1 MTNAAITTAAHA
13 AAKYFRI
20 CDRHPVKT
28 VLPPCA
34 QDPVENRQPLSVP
47 GRQCRCSG
55 MARRL
60 ESKLRKCRWLIWSG
74 KSAGNAI
81 SDDHA
86 RNRSAVFGRIGPDGR
101 HNDTGAAQFTE
112 LITFEICFGDRA
124 SQRRRAALA
133 GSPSIVKP
141 QSDGSLHL
149 RQAWPRDRDRSRHAA
164 RTSVEAR
171 IQLMDAGDCGD
182 RQ

>member
-74 KSAGNAI
+74 KAAGNAI

-101 HNDTGAAQFTE
+101 HNDTGAAQFLE

-124 SQRRRAALA
+124 LRRHLPGALNPHHKKEGLPSQAAHPLSNR
-133 GSPSIVKP
+133 SP
-141 QSDGSLHL
+141 
-149 RQAWPRDRDRSRHAA
+149 
-164 RTSVEAR
+164 TEA
-171 IQLMDAGDCGD
+171 CT
-182 RQ
+182 